1 MEGGQ
6 DGVIGRLALNRAVM
20 VLSCPV
26 DHVPILPLPLEEL
39 TVREITYS
47 QGRAK
52 KWNVLVNTIP
62 MLVTKWIMLCL
73 MCLKHLSDVQFFVRS
88 TLNVYQRFL
97 LVSWS
102 WIAEIYCYSFG
113 NIKQFFLLVCFLCSS
128 WAVQSFDEGS
138 FSWWVIC
145 STVDGNW
152 TDWGYWEVCSVTCGG
167 GVQSRTRTCTN
178 PSPHFG
184 GRDCLGGNVEER
196 SCNDNPC
203 PSKYFLLFHL
213 SLFTV
218 RYHVFTFQDRFF

>member
-6 DGVIGRLALNRAVM
+6 DGVIGRLALNRVVM

-39 TVREITYS
+39 TVREITYG

-73 MCLKHLSDVQFFVRS
+73 MCLKHLNDVQFFVRS

-102 WIAEIYCYSFG
+102 WITEIYCYSFG
-113 NIKQFFLLVCFLCSS
+113 NIKQFFLLVCFFVFFLGCSKFWWRFFQLMS
-128 WAVQSFDEGS
+128 NLFH
-138 FSWWVIC
+138 SWWKLDRLGI
-145 STVDGNW
+145 
-152 TDWGYWEVCSVTCGG
+152 
-167 GVQSRTRTCTN
+167 
-178 PSPHFG
+178 
-184 GRDCLGGNVEER
+184 LGGLQCDLWWR
-196 SCNDNPC
+196 SAKPNSD
-203 PSKYFLLFHL
+203 LHQ
-213 SLFTV
+213 SLA
-218 RYHVFTFQDRFF
+218 TFWRPWLCWRKRRGAFM

>member
-26 DHVPILPLPLEEL
+26 DHVPILPLRLEEL
-39 TVREITYS
+39 TVREITYG

-52 KWNVLVNTIP
+52 KWNVLVNTDACYEVNHALFDVLETSQWCSIFCP
-62 MLVTKWIMLCL
+62 EHLKCL
-73 MCLKHLSDVQFFVRS
+73 SEVSSC
-88 TLNVYQRFL
+88 L
-97 LVSWS
+97 LVMD
-102 WIAEIYCYSFG
+102 CG
-113 NIKQFFLLVCFLCSS
+113 NLLLFFWKYKAVFFLLVCFLCSS

-184 GRDCLGGNVEER
+184 GRDCVGENVEER

-203 PSKYFLLFHL
+203 PSKYFWLFYV

-218 RYHVFTFQDRFF
+218 CYHVFTFQDRFF